1 MCVCIYYA
9 LITKLLKDDKKS
21 HYSVYFLENTL
32 HKNFFSLYS
41 GIKCHFDNNCSIM
54 VRTVFVTK
62 QNLENCLNVN
72 NIQKFKKGNIYK
84 SRKIEI
90 KNTES
95 MVHLLAVGKS
105 T

>member
-1 MCVCIYYA
+1 
-9 LITKLLKDDKKS
+9 
-21 HYSVYFLENTL
+21 
-32 HKNFFSLYS
+32 
-41 GIKCHFDNNCSIM
+41 M